1 MKIIRNNEFD
11 ISKSKLDIEKLSAY
25 STEQIKDSIPL
36 LDKIMEENAVS
47 TFDLI
52 TLLRK
57 KYNGSLKD
65 AYHNASI
72 DEFVNSKFNCV
83 FLSRL
88 LKDELQKLGINAHY
102 LSHQA
107 RLYALDSG
115 DKKIKEAHVS
125 LIYPALYNE
134 EIIYTIYD
142 PGLKIPI
149 PITFFAKKEHKQEL
163 DGNLSVGIEYDSSN
177 LEYPNAIKMYGI
189 SPYSYTDFPHLI
201 YQRFNPDYLIDNLG
215 EMLYPMS
222 LKLLT
227 GYKAT
232 IFSKD
237 VNKRAYIKLDH
248 IDNSIEYC
256 DYEKGIVK
264 SLDYKDIMRVGRNYL
279 VSELSGICE
288 KLRIDVNE
296 IADDIIFMVDVNDSY
311 MNEIMDEDVLKE
323 YKKIRKR

>member
-1 MKIIRNNEFD
+1 MKIVRKNEFD
-11 ISKSKLDIEKLSAY
+11 ISKSKLDIDKLSTY
-25 STEQIKDSIPL
+25 SAEQIRESIPL

-52 TLLRK
+52 TLLRE
-57 KYNGSLKD
+57 KYNGSLND
-65 AYHNASI
+65 AYHNVSI
-72 DEFVNSKFNCV
+72 DGFVNSKFNCV
-83 FLSRL
+83 FLSRI
-88 LKDELQKLGINAHY
+88 LKDELQKLGINAYY

-125 LIYPALYNE
+125 LIYPALCKDR
-134 EIIYTIYD
+134 IIYTIYD

-149 PITFFAKKEHKQEL
+149 PITFFAKEEYKQEL
-163 DGNLSVGIEYDSSN
+163 DNNLSIGIEYEPSN

-237 VNKRAYIKLDH
+237 YNKRAYIKLDH

-279 VSELSGICE
+279 ISELSGICE

-296 IADDIIFMVDVNDSY
+296 IVDDIIFMVDVNDSY
-311 MNEIMDEDVLKE
+311 MKEIMDEDVLNE
-323 YKKIRKR
+323 YKKNRKR